1 MLSAL
6 ARFSRP
12 HTIIATTIQV
22 VALFLIAGGSQVMSP
37 ASLGPVLL
45 TLVTCLAL
53 NIYIVG
59 LNQITDVEIDRI
71 NKPRLPLASHEMSMR
86 AGRIVVALTAV
97 VALVGAWIAG
107 AYLLGTVITIMLIG
121 TAYSIPPLRL
131 KRFSLWAAISI
142 ALARGVIANVGV
154 ALHYN
159 DVFGGLAAFSPA
171 TLAVMAAFFFGF
183 GLVIAIYKDIPD
195 LMGDRAYGI
204 QTFTVKLGPQ
214 RAFNLGRIILTI
226 GYAGVMAVA
235 ISRLPQPDSWLLLAA
250 QAVALGLFW
259 YASAR
264 VDPSQKASIARF
276 YMFLWGLFYAQ
287 YVILSVY
294 QITRGVA

>member
-86 AGRIVVALTAV
+86 EGRIVVALTGTVAV
-97 VALVGAWIAG
+97 VGGWIAG
-107 AYLLGTVITIMLIG
+107 AYLLGTVLIIMAIG
-121 TAYSIPPLRL
+121 TIYSVPPLRL
-131 KRFSLWAAISI
+131 KRFSLWAAVSI

-159 DVFGGLAAFSPA
+159 DVYGGLTAFSPA

-204 QTFTVKLGPQ
+204 ETFTVKLGPK
-214 RAFNLGRIILTI
+214 RAFNLGRIILTA

-235 ISRLPQPDSWLLLAA
+235 VSRLPQPDSVMLLVA
-250 QAVALGLFW
+250 QGAALGLFW

-264 VDPSQKASIARF
+264 VDPSRKTSIARF

-287 YVILSVY
+287 YIILSVY
-294 QITRGVA
+294 QITRGIA

>member
-1 MLSAL
+1 MLSVL
-6 ARFSRP
+6 VRFSRP
-12 HTIIATTIQV
+12 HTMIATTIQV
-22 VALFLIAGGSQVMSP
+22 ISLFLIAGGSQVFSP

-59 LNQITDVEIDRI
+59 LNQIADVEIDRI

-86 AGRIVVALTAV
+86 TGRIVVAVMGA
-97 VALVGAWIAG
+97 VALAGAWIAG
-107 AYLLGTVITIMLIG
+107 AYLFATVITIMLIG
-121 TAYSIPPLRL
+121 TAYSVPPLRL
-131 KRFSLWAAISI
+131 KRLSLWAAISI

-159 DVFGGLAAFSPA
+159 DVFGGLATFSPV

-204 QTFTVKLGPQ
+204 ETFTVRLGPR

-226 GYAGVMAVA
+226 GYIGVMGVGV
-235 ISRLPQPDSWLLLAA
+235 SRLPQPDGVLLLVA
-250 QAVALGLFW
+250 QGVALALFW
-259 YASAR
+259 IVSQR
-264 VDPSQKASIARF
+264 VDPSQKTSIARF

-287 YVILSVY
+287 YIILSVY
-294 QITRGVA
+294 QVTRGIV